1 MAFAVAQVER
11 NLVIAVTEDI
21 KIPHYPNVPG
31 NSWNKD
37 SDHALIP
44 KETIEGGKGVWQFS
58 CCQCLPI
65 KINVSVQH
73 INVSYIITHI
83 SVNLSNNLIHLCTR
97 LTQRRI
103 NQFIH
108 PGMYLLT

>member
-1 MAFAVAQVER
+1 M
-11 NLVIAVTEDI
+11 IAVTEDI

-58 CCQCLPI
+58 CC
-65 KINVSVQH
+65 H
-73 INVSYIITHI
+73 
-83 SVNLSNNLIHLCTR
+83 
-97 LTQRRI
+97 
-103 NQFIH
+103 
-108 PGMYLLT
+108 

>member
-44 KETIEGGKGVWQFS
+44 KETIGGGKGVWQFS
-58 CCQCLPI
+58 CCQ
-65 KINVSVQH
+65 
-73 INVSYIITHI
+73 
-83 SVNLSNNLIHLCTR
+83 
-97 LTQRRI
+97 
-103 NQFIH
+103 
-108 PGMYLLT
+108 